1 MRQWISM
8 TKYEGLKEFM
18 ELYGNILT
26 QSMLL
31 LMLGIILLHWF
42 IRRFRFYIDKHKG
55 NEWPVKRISA
65 IVYIILLFFI
75 LNTILVHVGFD
86 MKTMVRFLTI
96 IGMAAIALVIV
107 LRPYIPTLPFHIGN
121 VVNIDGLFGKV
132 AAINIYHTHL
142 KTFDGRMVFLPNSK
156 IMKNVVTN
164 YHNTPGRRIKINV
177 RIPYEQDLIK
187 AKQLLE
193 AVMIT
198 DPRVLVAPRPQ
209 VWALDLE
216 GGSVE
221 LGARCWVDN
230 QNYWLTRCEL
240 IEIIKLRF
248 DHQKIRMA
256 LPMQQLYLRHELR
269 DNDYPGNA
277 KKWFST
283 QEAANENQ

>member
-1 MRQWISM
+1 MHQWAFM
-8 TKYEGLKEFM
+8 TKYEHLKEFF
-18 ELYGNILT
+18 ELYGHNLT
-26 QSMLL
+26 QSMLIL
-31 LMLGIILLHWF
+31 VVGLILLHWF
-42 IRRFRFYIDKHKG
+42 FRRFKAYIDKYKG

-75 LNTILVHVGFD
+75 LNATLVRAGLD
-86 MKTMVRFLTI
+86 LETMVRFLTI
-96 IGMAAIALVIV
+96 ISLAAIALVIV

-132 AAINIYHTHL
+132 AAINMYHTHL
-142 KTFDGRMVFLPNSK
+142 KTFDGRMVFIPNSK
-156 IMKNVVTN
+156 IMKNIVTN
-164 YHNTPGRRIKINV
+164 YHNTPGRRIRINV

-187 AKQLLE
+187 AKKVLE

-198 DPRVLVAPRPQ
+198 DPRVLVTPRPQ
-209 VWALDLE
+209 VWALNLE

-221 LGARCWVDN
+221 LGIRCWTDN
-230 QNYWLTRCEL
+230 RDYWLTRCEL

-269 DNDYPGNA
+269 DDDYPGNV
-277 KKWFST
+277 KKMVF
-283 QEAANENQ
+283 NEGGRQ